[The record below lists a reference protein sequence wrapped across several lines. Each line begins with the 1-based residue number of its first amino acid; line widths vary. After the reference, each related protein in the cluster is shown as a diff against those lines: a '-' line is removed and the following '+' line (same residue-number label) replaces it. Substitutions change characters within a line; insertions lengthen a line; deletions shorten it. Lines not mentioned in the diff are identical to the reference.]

1 VSVMI
6 VALVLALFLVD
17 VWAAAG
23 VNSNAAPNVLLTGV
37 MLLFAVE
44 CVGLSAVEAS
54 YLLSFFFIMDMF
66 GTVSMIYD
74 IPWMLGA
81 DATRAQQDSSADDD
95 AKRNLMVLRALR
107 ATKVAARAGRLS
119 RVVRFLRFLPLMG
132 GSKDAEPQVGIGS
145 MISGQLATLL
155 ASRVAAL
162 TLILVMAVP
171 LMDVWTFPQTDYSMR
186 TWVDRLSANLAE
198 GRMNGTL
205 RDLDLMSDFYGQF
218 PYGPYLAC
226 LGFVD
231 GDLFRCSD
239 GDNEDLASWHPQIEG
254 PSRMA
259 SALHVHTDTFMIG
272 FNMQEPA
279 TREAFIGMSSVIFIL
294 SIMVFSGLALSS
306 TVTEL
311 AVRPLESM
319 LATVRQ
325 IAATVFNMSAE
336 VDEDDLDSADDV
348 IDIDNASEMNLLE
361 KVVKKLAIIT
371 QLHTADAMPS
381 ATEDLRDEDIGVL
394 SMMRGKG
401 FAGEGQ
407 WSVERTRARL
417 PTSGLAAE
425 RLEDIG
431 VSEEAYYS
439 WAFNPIGLT
448 PDQHLRVAK
457 FTIANFSEQGWTM
470 LQTGEQE
477 RTLSHFLLSVQ
488 IGYQPKDKA
497 PFHNFA
503 HAVDVT
509 HAVGRVM
516 RITGSS
522 DFISELEQ
530 FSLLVAAIAH
540 DVGHFGLNNGF
551 LSEVGHELALQYNDL
566 SPLENMHCAK
576 LYTILGDPRANVF
589 AGLSKEERRQ
599 VRNICIESIL
609 HTDMMLHA
617 AMVKEL
623 QVLYEMNHEVLDER
637 RERARSEEEIG
648 VLTKAENKPLV
659 LNAILHACDISNPC
673 KAWDVTQAWAE
684 LCLEEFFQQG
694 DKEKERGVPVQFLND
709 RDKLNRPN
717 SQIGFIEFMIA
728 PLFTA
733 MVHLWPPLHELHE
746 NLSGNL
752 ENWRD
757 LWVRETSPSE
767 EDLRKVDARVLKVK
781 NSLPRTAIPTSTL
794 PPRDRRPS
802 A

>member
-1 VSVMI
+1 MI
-6 VALVLALFLVD
+6 VALVLALFMVD

-23 VNSNAAPNVLLTGV
+23 VNSNVAPNILLTTV
-37 MLLFAVE
+37 MLMFAVE

-54 YLLSFFFIMDMF
+54 YLLSFFFIMDAF
-66 GTVSMIYD
+66 GTVSMIFD
-74 IPWMLGA
+74 IPWMLGV
-81 DATRAQQDSSADDD
+81 DATRAQQASTSDDD

-132 GSKDAEPQVGIGS
+132 GSKSAEPQVGIAS

-186 TWVDRLSANLAE
+186 TWVDRLSADVAE
-198 GRMNGTL
+198 GTANGTL
-205 RDLDLMSDFYGQF
+205 RDLGLMSDFYGQF

-226 LGFVD
+226 RGSVD
-231 GDLFRCSD
+231 GDIFRCS
-239 GDNEDLASWHPQIEG
+239 ASDSDVFESWQPLVEG

-259 SALHVHTDTFMIG
+259 SALHVYTDTFMIG

-279 TREAFIGMSSVIFIL
+279 TREAFISMSSVFFIL

-325 IAATVFNMSAE
+325 IATTVFNMSAV
-336 VDEDDLDSADDV
+336 VDEEDFDSVDGV
-348 IDIDNASEMNLLE
+348 IDIDNDSEMNLLE

-401 FAGEGQ
+401 IVEERQQ
-407 WSVERTRARL
+407 WQERSRARL
-417 PTSGLAAE
+417 PTLGLPAE
-425 RLEDIG
+425 KLEDIG
-431 VSEEAYYS
+431 VSEEVYHS
-439 WAFNPIGLT
+439 WAFNPISLT
-448 PDQHLRVAK
+448 PDQHLRLAK

-477 RTLSHFLLSVQ
+477 RTLSQFLQSVQ
-488 IGYQPKDKA
+488 MGYQPKDKV
-497 PFHNFA
+497 PFHSFA

-516 RITGSS
+516 RITRSS

-530 FSLLVAAIAH
+530 FSLFVAAIAH

-551 LSEVGHELALQYNDL
+551 LSEVGHDLALQYNDR
-566 SPLENMHCAK
+566 SPLENMHCAQ
-576 LYTILGDPRANVF
+576 LYTILGDPQANVL
-589 AGLSKEERRQ
+589 ASLSKEERRE

-623 QVLYEMNHEVLDER
+623 QVMYEMNLEVLDGR

-648 VLTKAENKPLV
+648 VLTKAENKTLV
-659 LNAILHACDISNPC
+659 LSAILHACDISNPC

-684 LCLEEFFQQG
+684 LCLEEFFRQG
-694 DKEKERGVPVQFLND
+694 DQEKERGVPVQFLND

-733 MVHLWPPLHELHE
+733 MVHLWPPLLELHE

-757 LWVRETSPSE
+757 MWVRETGPSE
-767 EDLRKVDARVLKVK
+767 EDLQKVDARVLKVK
-781 NSLPRTAIPTSTL
+781 NSLPRPAL
-794 PPRDRRPS
+794 PPSPLPSKDRRPS
-802 A
+802 L